1 MFQYSQPFTPDFDW
15 KDLVERGDVVKFRF
29 PVAEEDASGEQ
40 PKLRPCL
47 VLDVIKRGGETFV
60 EVAYGTSSEGNANR
74 GYEVLVKQAVSRA
87 AAGLDKPTRFVCA
100 RRVIV
105 HIDHQGFECDGVDSG
120 PLLGRLDK
128 TLLERMN
135 DIRARIQAEA
145 DFAADTRQERRRE
158 QVRRAIEDRSF
169 R

>member
-1 MFQYSQPFTPDFDW
+1 MFQYPQPFTHDFNW

-29 PVAEEDASGEQ
+29 PVADEIAPGEQ

-47 VLDVIKRGGETFV
+47 LLDVIERNGETFV
-60 EVAYGTSSEGNANR
+60 ELAYGTSSDGCANR

-105 HIDHQGFECDGVDSG
+105 HIDHQGFECDDEDFG

-128 TLLERMN
+128 PLLERMN
-135 DIRARIQAEA
+135 GVRARIQAEA
-145 DFAADTRQERRRE
+145 DIAADMREERRRE
-158 QVRRAIEDRSF
+158 QVRWAIEDRGF